1 MRTIFITDEI
11 SELQYERLARI
22 VGMITNAMVDKY
34 WGSFEFKFEKGNPL
48 PHVPARE
55 SRVLY
60 TREPEKYTGFTNKTR
75 IK

>member
-1 MRTIFITDEI
+1 MRVITVHDGLSKDKGDKLVKIMKMI
-11 SELQYERLARI
+11 SD
-22 VGMITNAMVDKY
+22 AMLSEY
-34 WGSFEFKFEKGNPL
+34 WGSLEFKFEKGNPL

-60 TREPEKYTGFTNKTR
+60 ER